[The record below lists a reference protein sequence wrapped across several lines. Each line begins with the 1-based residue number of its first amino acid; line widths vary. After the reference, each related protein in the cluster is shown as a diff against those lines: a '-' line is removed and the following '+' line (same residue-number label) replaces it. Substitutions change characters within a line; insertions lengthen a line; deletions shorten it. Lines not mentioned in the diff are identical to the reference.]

1 MRIALPAI
9 FLLLLFTGAASAQ
22 VPDSTQY
29 KFISLDS
36 LSDEDLAL
44 LEEYKDSFMLEVKEI
59 KSAMLFRKRKPIDT
73 TVALMNRSSHFEI
86 GLNVTG
92 PVLSNGRNSG
102 LTGVLFTPTVMYYH
116 KWGLYAVMGMSFFTD
131 TTITHSAKVPSLF
144 ISPGFSR
151 VFFKRWTF
159 NIAYARNFIFYG
171 YDIQKGLLNNSFT
184 LYNSFDFWRYIT
196 VSVNAGISWSSNLN
210 SKKYLLIDR
219 PTPLPDKKIYYR
231 TITTEAGQSYAAT
244 IGISLRK
251 DFCFYNVMGAKM
263 FTLTPDVYFLFGHDN
278 TTLLTRA
285 VRLKDILT
293 YDKFF
298 GFLNV
303 EPGFTVDWR
312 IRNLELFAS
321 FHCAI
326 PFNEYDSGLKTR
338 IANPKKYYPYGEG
351 GIKYLFTP
359 KSPKGDLKG
368 KNL

>member
-1 MRIALPAI
+1 MRITLPAI
-9 FLLLLFTGAASAQ
+9 FLLLLFTGAANAQ
-22 VPDSTQY
+22 VADSARY
-29 KFISLDS
+29 NIISLDS
-36 LSDEDLAL
+36 LSEEDLAL

-59 KSAMLFRKRKPIDT
+59 KSALLFRKRKPIDT

-102 LTGVLFTPTVMYYH
+102 LTGAMFTPTLMYYH

-151 VFFKRWTF
+151 VFYKRWTF

-196 VSVNAGISWSSNLN
+196 VSVNAGISWSSNLR
-210 SKKYLLIDR
+210 SKKIF
-219 PTPLPDKKIYYR
+219 YR
-231 TITTEAGQSYAAT
+231 KATINAGQSYATT

-251 DFCFYNVMGAKM
+251 DFCFYNVMGAKV

-298 GFLNV
+298 GFLNA

-312 IRNLELFAS
+312 IKNLELFAS

-338 IANPKKYYPYGEG
+338 IENPKKYYPYGEG
-351 GIKYLFTP
+351 GIKYLFRIAP
-359 KSPKGDLKG
+359 KKKSKTS
-368 KNL
+368 